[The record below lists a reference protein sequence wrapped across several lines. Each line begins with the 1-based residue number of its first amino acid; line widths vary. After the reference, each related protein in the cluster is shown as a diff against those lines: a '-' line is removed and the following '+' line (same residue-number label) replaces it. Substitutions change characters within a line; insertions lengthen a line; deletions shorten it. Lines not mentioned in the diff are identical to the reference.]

1 MSGFL
6 ETLGGLTALEKIGNQ
21 GREIDSLGLELEG
34 SQQQLDHA
42 RRSLASAD
50 GSIAYYAR
58 VNKELT
64 EKNKLLQEVNE
75 DLRLTLADWIVSQRA
90 FREVAMKYGVL
101 AGKTTK
107 DILEEGST
115 AEELVLLNQA
125 KMDSKNNVDSLSR
138 AKPFKDRLLAKIQKE
153 KAGRQ
158 R

>member
-1 MSGFL
+1 
-6 ETLGGLTALEKIGNQ
+6 
-21 GREIDSLGLELEG
+21 
-34 SQQQLDHA
+34 
-42 RRSLASAD
+42 
-50 GSIAYYAR
+50 
-58 VNKELT
+58 
-64 EKNKLLQEVNE
+64 
-75 DLRLTLADWIVSQRA
+75 
-90 FREVAMKYGVL
+90 MKYGVL

-158 R
+158 G